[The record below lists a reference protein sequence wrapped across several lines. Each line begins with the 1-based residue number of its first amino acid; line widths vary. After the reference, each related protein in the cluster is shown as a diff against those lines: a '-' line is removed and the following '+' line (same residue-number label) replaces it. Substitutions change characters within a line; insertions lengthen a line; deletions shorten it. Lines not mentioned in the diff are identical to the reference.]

1 MTTGEVGVRKRD
13 TRQQR
18 GWYFY
23 DWANS
28 SFPTTVITLF
38 FGPYLILVAQ
48 TAIERTLLTAAD
60 TLGAVLPVWG
70 EQPFREWLTEATA
83 ALAGAATA
91 AGTSVEQLV
100 DAATLAG
107 RVELLGLSFFP
118 EQLFLYAIPVSAI
131 IQIVT
136 LPILGAFVDRSS
148 RKRAWLAWTAYL
160 GAGTTVAM
168 FLIVPGRWQLAV
180 GLVILAN
187 ILFQA
192 SVVVYDSF
200 LPEIAT
206 ADDRDRVSSRG
217 WALGYIGGGLLLA
230 INLVIFQFEPFGISG
245 TLAVRISLASAGI
258 WWAVFTII
266 PLRLLEDGPPL
277 AVEGSATQAVRGAF
291 GELIRTTK
299 LVASYP
305 ETVKFLIAFL
315 LFNGGVGTVITAAGS
330 YAIEELRIGEADL
343 VLAILMVQFVAFFGA
358 LVMGR
363 IAERA
368 GCEDRRALE
377 PRPVERRRHLRA
389 LRPGRRRHVFFALAA
404 AIGFVLGGTQA
415 LSRSLFSH
423 LVPARREAEFYSFYQ
438 ISDRGTNILGPAA
451 LAFAYGLF
459 GSYREGI
466 LVLII
471 FFIAR
476 RAHARPDRHAQGH
489 RRGRQPAAE
498 GPVSGP
504 PTPAQPRRGPRP
516 CGSRAA
522 RARS

>member
-1 MTTGEVGVRKRD
+1 MASDEITARRRD

-38 FGPYLILVAQ
+38 FGPYLIFVAQ
-48 TAIERTLLTAAD
+48 TAIERAVIAAGD
-60 TLGAVLPVWG
+60 TLGATLPVWG
-70 EQPFREWLTEATA
+70 DQPFRDWLAEATGV
-83 ALAGAATA
+83 LSGAAVA
-91 AGTSVEQLV
+91 AGTSLDQLL
-100 DAATLAG
+100 DATTLAG

-168 FLIVPGRWQLAV
+168 FLIVPGRWQLAI

-206 ADDRDRVSSRG
+206 PDDRDRVSSRG

-245 TLAVRISLASAGI
+245 TLAVRISLASAGV

-266 PLRLLEDGPPL
+266 PLRMLEDGPPL
-277 AVEGSATQAVRGAF
+277 AVEGSTSQAVRGAF

-305 ETVKFLIAFL
+305 ETVKFLVAFL

-330 YAIEELRIGEADL
+330 YAIEELRISEADL
-343 VLAILMVQFVAFFGA
+343 VIAILMVQFVAFFGA

-368 GCEDRRALE
+368 GAKTVVLWSLALWSA
-377 PRPVERRRHLRA
+377 VVTY
-389 LRPGRRRHVFFALAA
+389 GRFVPAGDVAVFFALAA

-438 ISDRGTNILGPAA
+438 ISDRGMNILGPAA
-451 LAFAYGLF
+451 LAVAYGLF
-459 GSYREGI
+459 GSYRQGI

-471 FFIAR
+471 FFIAGGLMLVMTDMR
-476 RAHARPDRHAQGH
+476 KGIDAVGNE
-489 RRGRQPAAE
+489 QPK
-498 GPVSGP
+498 VL
-504 PTPAQPRRGPRP
+504 
-516 CGSRAA
+516 
-522 RARS
+522 

>member
-1 MTTGEVGVRKRD
+1 MDGAPVGRTRRQN

-38 FGPYLILVAQ
+38 FGPYLIFVAQ
-48 TAIERTLLTAAD
+48 SAIERSILAAAD
-60 TLGAVLPVWG
+60 TLGATLPVWG
-70 EQPFREWLTEATA
+70 DEPFRDWSAASISTLTSA
-83 ALAGAATA
+83 AVS
-91 AGTSVEQLV
+91 AGTSIDQLL

-107 RVELLGLSFFP
+107 RVELLGLGLFP
-118 EQLFLYAIPVSAI
+118 EQLFLYAIPLSAI

-180 GLVILAN
+180 GLVIVAN

-206 ADDRDRVSSRG
+206 PDDRDRVSSRG
-217 WALGYIGGGLLLA
+217 WALGYIGGGLLLVV
-230 INLVIFQFEPFGISG
+230 NLFIFQFEPFGISG
-245 TLAVRISLASAGI
+245 TLAVRISLASAGV

-266 PLRLLEDGPPL
+266 PLRLLEDGPAL
-277 AVEGSATQAVRGAF
+277 VATGTTTQAVRGAF
-291 GELIRTTK
+291 GELVRTTR

-305 ETVKFLIAFL
+305 ETVKFLVAFL

-330 YAIEELRIGEADL
+330 YAIEELRIDAADL
-343 VLAILMVQFVAFFGA
+343 VVAILMVQFVAFFGA

-368 GCEDRRALE
+368 GAKTVVLWSLALWSA
-377 PRPVERRRHLRA
+377 VVTY
-389 LRPGRRRHVFFALAA
+389 GRFVPAGDVMVFFLLAA

-451 LAFAYGLF
+451 LAAAYGIF
-459 GSYREGI
+459 GSYRQGI
-466 LVLII
+466 LVLIV
-471 FFIAR
+471 FFIAGGLMLVMTDMR
-476 RAHARPDRHAQGH
+476 KGIDDVGNQ
-489 RRGRQPAAE
+489 QPK
-498 GPVSGP
+498 VL
-504 PTPAQPRRGPRP
+504 
-516 CGSRAA
+516 
-522 RARS
+522 

>member
-1 MTTGEVGVRKRD
+1 MAGAPGERTRRRD

-48 TAIERTLLTAAD
+48 TAIERTVVAAAD
-60 TLGAVLPVWG
+60 TLGATLPVLG
-70 EQPFREWLTEATA
+70 DQPFREWLADATGVLASA
-83 ALAGAATA
+83 AVA
-91 AGTSVEQLV
+91 AGTSIDQLL

-118 EQLFLYAIPVSAI
+118 EQLFLYAIPVSAV
-131 IQIVT
+131 IQIVS

-160 GAGTTVAM
+160 GAASTIAM

-180 GLVILAN
+180 VLVIVAN

-217 WALGYIGGGLLLA
+217 WALGYIGGGLLLVL
-230 INLVIFQFEPFGISG
+230 NLVIFQFEPFGISG
-245 TLAVRISLASAGI
+245 TLAVRISLASAGV

-277 AVEGSATQAVRGAF
+277 VVEGSTTQAVRGAF
-291 GELIRTTK
+291 GELVRTTK

-330 YAIEELRIGEADL
+330 YAIEELRIDEVDL
-343 VLAILMVQFVAFFGA
+343 VIAILMVQFVAFFGA
-358 LVMGR
+358 LIMGR

-368 GCEDRRALE
+368 GAKTVVLWSLALWSA
-377 PRPVERRRHLRA
+377 VVTY
-389 LRPGRRRHVFFALAA
+389 GRFVPAGDVLVFFALAA

-451 LAFAYGLF
+451 LAVAYGLF
-459 GSYREGI
+459 GSYRQGI
-466 LVLII
+466 LVLIL
-471 FFIAR
+471 FFIAGGLMLVMTDMR
-476 RAHARPDRHAQGH
+476 KGIDAVGN
-489 RRGRQPAAE
+489 E
-498 GPVSGP
+498 
-504 PTPAQPRRGPRP
+504 QPRVL
-516 CGSRAA
+516 
-522 RARS
+522 